1 MSKFEA
7 GDRVRY
13 VSNSTYSSAPI
24 YVYIGS
30 IYTVMQ
36 TRGCDTGG
44 QSLLIKAGKSGYR
57 WYDASRFELETSTVF
72 EPGDL
77 VERINSHASWGSKRL
92 RIGDIATVDFVD
104 AHGRVH
110 LKEFPEMSNDPRDL
124 SLLLPV
130 KNKSQQKDEI
140 DELIEIANKGVE
152 AAAKLMADYP
162 EHYQVNEH
170 GKSVRVKLEDRKL
183 DDDLVANIVRIVE
196 TEIKKLKE
204 EIARD
209 KGRE

>member
-1 MSKFEA
+1 LVK
-7 GDRVRY
+7 
-13 VSNSTYSSAPI
+13 T
-24 YVYIGS
+24 
-30 IYTVMQ
+30 
-36 TRGCDTGG
+36 
-44 QSLLIKAGKSGYR
+44 GKSGYR

-104 AHGRVH
+104 SQGKVY
-110 LKEFPEMSNDPRDL
+110 LKEFPEMANDPRDL
-124 SLLLPV
+124 SLLPV

-140 DELIEIANKGVE
+140 DELIEIVNKGIE
-152 AAAKLMADYP
+152 AANKLMADYP
-162 EHYQVNEH
+162 EDYQVNEH
-170 GKSVRVKLEDRKL
+170 GNAVRVKLKDCKL

-196 TEIKKLKE
+196 AEVKKLKE